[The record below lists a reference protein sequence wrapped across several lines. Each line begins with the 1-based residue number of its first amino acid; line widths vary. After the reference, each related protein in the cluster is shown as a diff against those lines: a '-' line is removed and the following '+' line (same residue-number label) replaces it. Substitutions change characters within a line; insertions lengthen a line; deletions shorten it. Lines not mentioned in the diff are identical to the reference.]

1 MNATLSVISMPMCY
15 MNYYILVTAVFLKLN
30 KICLKGYTSKRN
42 IAASKEQYKKNT
54 NYFMLSESEFH
65 SLFCLKFSF
74 KLVTFLRVCKKTK
87 VTVFFLNTV
96 YNIL

>member
-1 MNATLSVISMPMCY
+1 MPMCY

-54 NYFMLSESEFH
+54 NYFYAVRIRISFAILS
-65 SLFCLKFSF
+65 
-74 KLVTFLRVCKKTK
+74 
-87 VTVFFLNTV
+87 
-96 YNIL
+96 

>member
-30 KICLKGYTSKRN
+30 KIYLKGYTSKRN

-74 KLVTFLRVCKKTK
+74 KFGYFSKSLQENKSDC
-87 VTVFFLNTV
+87 FFLNTV